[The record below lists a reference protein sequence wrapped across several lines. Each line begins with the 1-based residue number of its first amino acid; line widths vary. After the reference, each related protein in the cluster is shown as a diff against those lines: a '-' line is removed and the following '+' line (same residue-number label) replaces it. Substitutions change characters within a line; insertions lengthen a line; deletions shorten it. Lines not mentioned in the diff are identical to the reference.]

1 MAAIRLLEESGLGEV
16 REERASSGTAK
27 VNIIIVMYKKSSVI
41 IHHNVMQLYWFE
53 KKAIP
58 SDSGEK
64 EIMCTALS
72 SFGVSLKDYQS
83 SMNTPRKRPAPAV
96 PDLMPSARRSP
107 QFSASQATSART
119 LFVY

>member
-1 MAAIRLLEESGLGEV
+1 
-16 REERASSGTAK
+16 
-27 VNIIIVMYKKSSVI
+27 MYKKSSVI
-41 IHHNVMQLYWFE
+41 SRTSIMLCSYTGSKRRLSHQ
-53 KKAIP
+53 I
-58 SDSGEK
+58 SGEK